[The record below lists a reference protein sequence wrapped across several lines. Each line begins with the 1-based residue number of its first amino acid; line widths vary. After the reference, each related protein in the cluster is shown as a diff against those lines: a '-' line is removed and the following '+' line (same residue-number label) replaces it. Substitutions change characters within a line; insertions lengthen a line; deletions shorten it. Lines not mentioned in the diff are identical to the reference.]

1 MHTSLL
7 ISEPI
12 LKLKY
17 ETIFNFI
24 KFNKR
29 LKFSIGQIHQVQ
41 LYGVNHLLLRRAYV
55 CLGLFSIQRPLLLWN
70 FWIFK
75 KKFKTKF
82 NDLNV
87 YECDKGWNKNK
98 FVLHYQ
104 PTSSDQLASNGQLA
118 FFLWEFKCSP
128 IGLSTLDGKAFFFLC
143 FMSGNMS
150 PRVETFPQCKGHTW
164 LSLCLKPLIFG
175 LPSSWDFS
183 FHYEISYVY

>member
-24 KFNKR
+24 KFDKK
-29 LKFSIGQIHQVQ
+29 LKFSIGQIHQVH
-41 LYGVNHLLLRRAYV
+41 LYGVNYLLLKRAYV
-55 CLGLFSIQRPLLLWN
+55 CLGLFSIQRPLLLWK
-70 FWIFK
+70 FWIF
-75 KKFKTKF
+75 FWILTKF
-82 NDLNV
+82 NDLNG
-87 YECDKGWNKNK
+87 YKCDEGINKNK
-98 FVLHYQ
+98 FGLHYQ
-104 PTSSDQLASNGQLA
+104 PTSNDQLASNGQLA
-118 FFLWEFKCSP
+118 FSFESLSAR
-128 IGLSTLDGKAFFFLC
+128 LSTLDEKAFFFLC

-150 PRVETFPQCKGHTW
+150 PTVETFLQCKGHTW